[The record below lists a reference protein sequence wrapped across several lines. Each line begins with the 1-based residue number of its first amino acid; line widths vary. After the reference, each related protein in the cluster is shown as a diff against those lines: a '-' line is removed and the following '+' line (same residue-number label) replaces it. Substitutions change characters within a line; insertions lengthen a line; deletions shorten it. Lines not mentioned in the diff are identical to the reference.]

1 MSSVRV
7 LAVFL
12 VGALATPSWGKAKSE
27 QAARLGKSCACW
39 GKAKS
44 EKAARADKSK
54 LQRYS
59 ASFAAASNKYNLP
72 KEILM
77 AVASRESR
85 VGSLLGKNSNK
96 PGWGDKNRAFGIMQV
111 DKRYHKVVDETNID
125 NVDEGAKI
133 LANMLRQVKKK
144 HPNWSYGW
152 HLRGAVAAYNFGS
165 KNVQTK
171 SGIDKGSAKTCK
183 PCGGNYS
190 WDTLQRARWL
200 AAKEK

>member
-1 MSSVRV
+1 MSSMRV
-7 LAVFL
+7 LAL
-12 VGALATPSWGKAKSE
+12 VLVVTLASPSWGRMEDWKTIELGKSCACWSKAKSE
-27 QAARLGKSCACW
+27 QAARV
-39 GKAKS
+39 
-44 EKAARADKSK
+44 DNSK
-54 LQRYS
+54 LQRYR
-59 ASFAAASNKYNLP
+59 ASFAAASYKYNLP

-85 VGSLLGKNSNK
+85 VGSLLGKNGNK

-165 KNVQTK
+165 KNLQTLWRQLFLGHPAEGK
-171 SGIDKGSAKTCK
+171 MA
-183 PCGGNYS
+183 CGQGKDNANAMS
-190 WDTLQRARWL
+190 
-200 AAKEK
+200 K

>member
-1 MSSVRV
+1 MSSMRV
-7 LAVFL
+7 LAL
-12 VGALATPSWGKAKSE
+12 VLVVTLASPSWGRMEDWKTIELGKSCACWSKAKSE
-27 QAARLGKSCACW
+27 QAARV
-39 GKAKS
+39 
-44 EKAARADKSK
+44 DKSK
-54 LQRYS
+54 LQQYR

-85 VGSLLGKNSNK
+85 VGSLLGKNGNK
-96 PGWGDKNRAFGIMQV
+96 PGWGDKNRAFGIM
-111 DKRYHKVVDETNID
+111 
-125 NVDEGAKI
+125 
-133 LANMLRQVKKK
+133 QVKKK

-200 AAKEK
+200 AAKEKTMQMQ